1 MKTNI
6 KTKWA
11 YRLKNRTFYRRGD
24 RGSFSLS
31 ARPYSKRE
39 LSTTA
44 MAEAAL
50 FEKPMIGSPYDAE
63 FMKGGKWVKI
73 LITTTYETVAA

>member
-24 RGSFSLS
+24 RGSFSLA
-31 ARPYSKRE
+31 ARPYSKGE
-39 LSTTA
+39 LTVKSVA
-44 MAEAAL
+44 DAAL
-50 FEKPMIGSPYDAE
+50 FDNEYERPPYDAN
-63 FMKGGKWVKI
+63 FMLGGKWVKI
-73 LITTTYETVAA
+73 LITTTYETVVV